1 MHVSADYQPTGD
13 QPRAIG
19 EITEAINRDD
29 RYTTLLGATGTGK
42 THTVARVIERV
53 EKPTLVIAH
62 NKTLA
67 AQLCNEFREYF
78 PHNAVEY
85 FVSYYDYY
93 QPEAYLPASDTYI
106 EKDSSV
112 NDDIDR
118 LRHAATAALFT
129 RRDVVIV
136 ASVSCIYG
144 MGSPASY
151 ERMVLFLAVGEEH
164 PRQAILEKLVAIQYQ
179 RNDVLLGRGKMRVR
193 GDVIEVQPA
202 NMESAYRI
210 SLFGDEVES
219 IVHFDPLTGEV
230 YGKLDH
236 LAVYPATHYA
246 MEREQVEAAVGAIGE
261 ELAGRLAELE
271 ADGKMLEAHRL
282 RSRTE
287 YDMEMLREMG
297 FCNGI
302 ENYSRILE
310 GRSQGT
316 PPHTLLDYFPDDYL
330 IVIDESHQTVP
341 QIGGMYEGDRSRKQT
356 LVEHGFRLPSALDN
370 RPLRFDEF
378 LDRAPQLLFVSAT
391 PGSFELRHST
401 HVAEQIIRPT
411 GLIDPEVE
419 VRPTK
424 RQIDDLLAEIRG
436 RVDVNERTL
445 VTTLTKKM
453 AEDLTDYLLEAG
465 VRTRYLHSEVDTL
478 ERIRI
483 IRELR
488 LGEYDVLVGVN
499 LLREGLDL
507 PEVSLVAILD
517 ADKEG
522 FLRGQT
528 ALIQTIGRAARNVNG
543 RVLMY
548 ADKITEAIR
557 GALDETSRRRAL
569 QLAYNEEHG
578 IQPESIRKGVSDI
591 AEFLSAGAADGAR
604 QAPPRRPDRGHEPR
618 RAREAGGGAR
628 GGDVRRRPGSALRV
642 RSQAPRRDQ
651 GAAPRAQHGRRLTPS
666 AGSAAPRRSSA
677 GMRSVDHLLRPDE
690 RIRLVSREHGV
701 VLVGAFIRATLTLVV
716 VGGLAYELAGVRSMG
731 VLPTAV
737 AVLAGVIA
745 VLALTRLCRR
755 VGRWHG
761 RRLVVTDRKLIL
773 VSGALGRRVTAL
785 PLAAI
790 DQVEVRRVRA
800 LGPRCGAVMITV
812 GGRRSPLFG
821 LRRLPHPERMMGLIM
836 TLAADARSHARAVQL
851 DELYAA
857 DSSVVPAP
865 AWRSRA

>member
-1 MHVSADYQPTGD
+1 MRVSAAYQPTGD
-13 QPRAIG
+13 QPRAI
-19 EITEAINRDD
+19 EELAVCINRGD
-29 RYTTLLGATGTGK
+29 RFQTLLGATGTGK
-42 THTVARVIERV
+42 THTMARVV
-53 EKPTLVIAH
+53 EQVQKPTLVIAH

-93 QPEAYLPASDTYI
+93 QPEAYLPTSDTYI
-106 EKDSSV
+106 EKDSSI

-129 RRDVVIV
+129 RRDVLIV

-144 MGSPASY
+144 MGSPDSY
-151 ERMVLFLAVGEEH
+151 EQMVLFLAVGDQH
-164 PRQAILEKLVAIQYQ
+164 PREKMLEKLVSIQYA
-179 RNDVLLGRGKMRVR
+179 RNDVVLGRGKFRAR
-193 GDVIEVQPA
+193 GDVIEIQPA
-202 NMESAYRI
+202 NMETAYRI

-219 IVHFDPLTGEV
+219 IMHFDPVSGEV
-230 YGKLDH
+230 LAKLDH

-246 MEREQVEAAVGAIGE
+246 MERDQIERAVGGIA
-261 ELAGRLAELE
+261 AELSHRLTE
-271 ADGKMLEAHRL
+271 LESDGKMLEAHRL

-310 GRSQGT
+310 GRAPGT

-330 IVIDESHQTVP
+330 IIVDESHQTVP

-356 LVEHGFRLPSALDN
+356 LVDYGFRLPSALDN

-378 LDRAPQLLFVSAT
+378 LARVPQMLFVSAT
-391 PGSFELRHST
+391 PGPYELRHST
-401 HVAEQIIRPT
+401 HVSEQIIRPT

-419 VRPTK
+419 VRPT
-424 RQIDDLLAEIRG
+424 RHQVDDLIAEIRARIEAG
-436 RVDVNERTL
+436 ERTL

-478 ERIRI
+478 ERIKI
-483 IRELR
+483 VRELR

-548 ADKITEAIR
+548 ADKTTEAIR
-557 GALDETSRRRAL
+557 IAIDETNRRREI
-569 QLAYNEEHG
+569 QMAYNAEHG
-578 IQPESIRKGVSDI
+578 ITPESIRKGVSDI
-591 AEFLSAGAADGAR
+591 AEFLTLESSPTVPG
-604 QAPPRRPDRGHEPR
+604 
-618 RAREAGGGAR
+618 
-628 GGDVRRRPGSALRV
+628 RRRRGAKTEGM
-642 RSQAPRRDQ
+642 SQ
-651 GAAPRAQHGRRLTPS
+651 
-666 AGSAAPRRSSA
+666 
-677 GMRSVDHLLRPDE
+677 DE
-690 RIRLVSREHGV
+690 L
-701 VLVGAFIRATLTLVV
+701 AKLVV
-716 VGGLAYELAGVRSMG
+716 QLEEEMFAAAEELRFEYA
-731 VLPTAV
+731 A
-737 AVLAGVIA
+737 
-745 VLALTRLCRR
+745 
-755 VGRWHG
+755 
-761 RRLVVTDRKLIL
+761 KLRDEIK
-773 VSGALGRRVTAL
+773 
-785 PLAAI
+785 
-790 DQVEVRRVRA
+790 E
-800 LGPRCGAVMITV
+800 
-812 GGRRSPLFG
+812 
-821 LRRLPHPERMMGLIM
+821 LRRELDAS
-836 TLAADARSHARAVQL
+836 TAA
-851 DELYAA
+851 AA
-857 DSSVVPAP
+857 S
-865 AWRSRA
+865 